1 MPRAAGAALLVTLQA
16 GRSAKRERL
25 VQGEGVRWRGGLTTP
40 SVVRAF
46 QHVCP
51 ARLQVT
57 SHSGDDLDA
66 KIHLIEQKLLAG
78 AGVHGQ
84 EVRVQ
89 LLRTGRGYVCGC
101 LLACCIISG

>member
-1 MPRAAGAALLVTLQA
+1 MNP
-16 GRSAKRERL
+16 
-25 VQGEGVRWRGGLTTP
+25 P

-89 LLRTGRGYVCGC
+89 LLRTGRGCVCGC